1 MALALLIMLA
11 SCPRGVAAGAGPEAS
26 ATAKAL
32 TVSVAGQAVSVA
44 LATGKLTLT
53 SPYGEQHLNVSIL
66 QGRG

>member
-26 ATAKAL
+26 ATAKAV
-32 TVSVAGQAVSVA
+32 TVSAAEQAVSVA

-53 SPYGEQHLNVSIL
+53 SPYGERHLNVSIL